1 MRLRIKSFDFG
12 DCGRSFLDIRDG
24 QSSSSNLL
32 KLPCSLN
39 ERVFSG
45 LEEVFSSNRHLWVQY
60 SAKRFSGGDK
70 FYAVFEA
77 VKQCKVEFSS
87 LNCNQVLNLCSV

>member
-39 ERVFSG
+39 ELVSSG

-60 SAKRFSGGDK
+60 SPFSGGDK
-70 FYAVFEA
+70 FCAEFEA

-87 LNCNQVLNLCSV
+87 LNCNEVLNLCSV